1 GAPARSDPELC
12 QRPRPGCCDRHPRSR
27 RRAPALS
34 SHPGHAAGPSHRKWA
49 GRPGARRS
57 ARALH
62 AAARIVNFA
71 HVSPMTT
78 PGPDRIRIDGVAK
91 TFIMHLRGGARL
103 PVVRG
108 VTFSVQR
115 GECVVL
121 SGPSG
126 SGKSSILKMI
136 YGNYRVDTGRVLVTG
151 ETETVDVAS
160 ASPRQILA
168 LRQTTLGYV
177 SQFLRTI
184 PRVGALDIVAA
195 AAREAGVA
203 PQAARARA
211 RDLLA
216 KLNVAPRLWDLP
228 PATFS
233 GGEQQRVN
241 IARCMAP

>member
-1 GAPARSDPELC
+1 MP
-12 QRPRPGCCDRHPRSR
+12 
-27 RRAPALS
+27 S
-34 SHPGHAAGPSHRKWA
+34 S
-49 GRPGARRS
+49 
-57 ARALH
+57 
-62 AAARIVNFA
+62 
-71 HVSPMTT
+71 
-78 PGPDRIRIDGVAK
+78 GPDRILLDGVAK
-91 TFIMHLRGGARL
+91 TFVVHLRGGARL

-108 VTFSVQR
+108 VSFSVQG

-136 YGNYRVDTGRVLVTG
+136 YGNYRVDAGRVLVTG
-151 ETETVDVAS
+151 ETGTVDVAS
-160 ASPRQILA
+160 ASPRQMLA
-168 LRQTTLGYV
+168 LRGTTLGYV

-195 AAREAGVA
+195 AAREEGVA

-211 RDLLA
+211 GDLLA
-216 KLNVAPRLWDLP
+216 KLNVAHRLWHLP

-241 IARCMAP
+241 IARGLAARRPILLLDEPTAALDDMNRATVVELIEARKREGAAVLGIFHDADIRERVADRIIDVTQFAPGG